1 MSGFQLWEER
11 SIGQEQKTNFLNKM
25 RNFASI
31 ILFLLLIPNV
41 FGQHKNNA
49 LQISHLSGDFYVYKT
64 FHDYKGT
71 LISANAMY
79 LVTDKGVVLFDA
91 PWDKTQF
98 QPLLDSI
105 KAKHNKEVIMCFAT
119 HSHEDRA
126 GGLEFYKEKGIKTY
140 TIKLTDEIL
149 KKNNEKRAEFIIPND
164 TVFTVGQHRFQVYY
178 PGKGHAPDNIVVW
191 FDAAKILYGGCF
203 IKSTEAEDLG
213 YLGDADVKDWEKSIK
228 KVQAKFKNPKYII
241 TGHDD
246 WKNTASLNHTLKLVQ
261 EYNKAKSIKK

>member
-1 MSGFQLWEER
+1 M
-11 SIGQEQKTNFLNKM
+11 QKL
-25 RNFASI
+25 ASI
-31 ILFLLLIPNV
+31 IFFLAILSNS
-41 FGQHKNNA
+41 FGQSKNSP
-49 LQISHLSGDFYVYKT
+49 LQISHLTGDFYVYKT

-105 KAKHNKEVIMCFAT
+105 KAKHNKSVIMCFAT

-126 GGLEFYKEKGIKTY
+126 GGLEFYGKKGIETY
-140 TIKLTDEIL
+140 TIKLTDQIL
-149 KKNNEKRAEFIIPND
+149 KKNNEKRAEFVIPND
-164 TVFTVGQHRFQVYY
+164 TTFSVGKYKFEVFY

-191 FDAAKILYGGCF
+191 FGKEKILYGGCF
-203 IKSTEAEDLG
+203 IKSTEAKDLG
-213 YLGDADVKDWEKSIK
+213 YLGDADVKEWEKSIK
-228 KVQAKFKNPKYII
+228 KVQSKFKSPKYII

-246 WKNTASLNHTLKLVQ
+246 WTDLKSLNHTLKLVQ
-261 EYNKAKSIKK
+261 EFNVAKASVKK

>member
-1 MSGFQLWEER
+1 
-11 SIGQEQKTNFLNKM
+11 M
-25 RNFASI
+25 RKLAFI
-31 ILFLLLIPNV
+31 ILFLTILSNS
-41 FGQHKNNA
+41 FGQSKNSP
-49 LQISHLSGDFYVYKT
+49 LQISHLTGDFYVYKT

-105 KAKHNKEVIMCFAT
+105 KAKHNKNVIMCFAT

-126 GGLEFYKEKGIKTY
+126 GGLEFYGKKGIKTY

-149 KKNNEKRAEFIIPND
+149 KKNNEKRAKFVIPND
-164 TVFTVGQHRFQVYY
+164 TIFTVGKYKFEVFY

-191 FDAAKILYGGCF
+191 FNKEKVLYGGCF
-203 IKSTEAEDLG
+203 IKSTEAKDLG
-213 YLGDADVKDWEKSIK
+213 YLGDADVKEWEKSIK
-228 KVQAKFKNPKYII
+228 KVQSKFKSPKYII

-246 WKNTASLNHTLKLVQ
+246 WSDLRSLNHTLKLVQ
-261 EYNKAKSIKK
+261 DYNAAKASVKK